1 MTLNMKLICSLSI
14 VIIFLS
20 SCEKKKREIKEID
33 FTTNYKFSSEIEERV
48 NNDTTAWKYQMSAVD
63 YATKGDHKNALI
75 HWDLAM
81 GGREV
86 NYTPSQIDSIN
97 ALYRKVPAGNYILE
111 KAKNEQMI
119 IINEAHHNSFHR
131 FFTKSL
137 LNDLYELGYRNLGLE
152 ALVNGADKDSLL
164 TERKYPMTSTGLYI
178 SEPQFGN
185 LVRDALEIGYNVFPY
200 EQTSGV
206 NNKEREIEQARYI
219 EEMVKK
225 KPGEKFLIH
234 CGYDHAYEGKHG
246 WWGKAMAEQLKEYT
260 KIDPFTINQTSYD
273 EKGDPKFRHPL
284 AKTLDPKQSIVL
296 LDAENNPVQ
305 AKSGEAYTDLT
316 LLHPNT
322 QYEDNR
328 PGWLFNGSY
337 LKEEIDLTEFKS
349 MFPVLVM
356 AFKEGEDFNQA
367 VPVDL
372 LEVKD
377 ENDKAFLALSKGVY
391 NIIVTNKE
399 QSFTFT
405 KEVK

>member
-1 MTLNMKLICSLSI
+1 MTFNMKLICSLSI
-14 VIIFLS
+14 IIIFLS
-20 SCEKKKREIKEID
+20 SCEKEKRALKEID

-48 NNDTTAWKYQMSAVD
+48 NNDTTAWKYQVSAVD

-81 GGREV
+81 GSREL
-86 NYTPSQIDSIN
+86 NYSQSKIDSIN
-97 ALYRKVPAGNYILE
+97 NLYRKVPAHDYILE
-111 KAKNEQMI
+111 RAKNEQII
-119 IINEAHHNSFHR
+119 IINEAHHSSFNR

-137 LNDLYELGYRNLGLE
+137 LKDLFDLGYKNLGLE

-164 TERKYPMTSTGLYI
+164 TERKYPTHSTGLYI

-200 EQTSGV
+200 EQTSDV
-206 NNKEREIEQARYI
+206 NNTEREIEQARYI
-219 EEMVKK
+219 EEVIRS

-260 KIDPFTINQTSYD
+260 NIDPLTINQTAYD
-273 EKGDPKFRHPL
+273 EKGEPKFRHPL
-284 AKTLDPKQSIVL
+284 AKALDPNESIVL
-296 LDAENNPVQ
+296 VDAENKPVQ

-328 PGWLFNGSY
+328 PDWLFNGY
-337 LKEEIDLTEFKS
+337 NLKEEVDLTEFKS
-349 MFPVLVM
+349 MFPVMVM
-356 AFKEGEDFNQA
+356 AFKEGEDINQA
-367 VPVDL
+367 VPVDI
-372 LEVKD
+372 LEVKN
-377 ENDKAFLALSKGVY
+377 ENDKAFLALPKGTY
-391 NIIVTNKE
+391 NVLVTNKK
-399 QSFTFT
+399 QSFKFK
-405 KEVK
+405 KEVN